1 MKKVFAV
8 VPALLACLLFASNA
22 FAEPHIFLNDV
33 DITFVRNQVFKDI
46 DQISID
52 AEGNIIIHAPQY
64 KIAERSYDG
73 VTEGKSTYVQPE
85 GTNYPT
91 SQELEEQRCT
101 LPNDNKPTYLVAN
114 FNFPGLLGYNIDV
127 YINGKF
133 VKTISHEEAQTAVD
147 VSSFIHQGKNHVQ
160 YRMILAPSAGLA
172 SKANCEIFFAK
183 ADQNFNG
190 KVEVSGNVAS
200 TTIST
205 NDTKNVYDLDLIKP

>member
-1 MKKVFAV
+1 MRKIFVTIPAV
-8 VPALLACLLFASNA
+8 LMCLFTASLAVAQ
-22 FAEPHIFLNDV
+22 PRVFLNDV
-33 DITFVRNQVFKDI
+33 DITYVRNQVFKDV

-64 KIAERSYDG
+64 KISERTYDG
-73 VTEGKSTYVQPE
+73 VEEGKSTYVPPK
-85 GTNYPT
+85 GTQYPT
-91 SQELEEQRCT
+91 PQELEEKRCT

-133 VKTISHEEAQTAVD
+133 VKTISHEESQAAVD

-160 YRMILAPSAGLA
+160 YRMVLAPSAGLA